1 MSTSAAFGLSATPGN
16 HTSAMV
22 NTPRPLSTDAA
33 CCEISRRMEAVP
45 YGPQKLTLAA
55 LASPRFDGMIGSSGA
70 LTRVL
75 EKVIRVAPTDAT
87 VLITGESGTGKEVVA
102 QAIHTLSPR
111 CNQSFVPVNCAAIPH
126 DLLESEMFGHER
138 GAFTGAAGSRH
149 GLLTT
154 ADRGTILLDE
164 IGEMPIGLQA
174 KLLRVLEDGV
184 VRPVGSDRATRV
196 NVRVIAAS
204 NVDLNDAVARGTFRE
219 DLFYRLQVVP
229 IVVAPLR
236 ERRSDIPL
244 LTEHFLE
251 RIRDRTPGR
260 EIAISREAMVALW
273 SYDWPGNVRELEN
286 MVERLAILCENSTID
301 MAMLP
306 ENLVAGARP
315 ATPPL
320 KVKLNDGGV
329 NLNDLV
335 RELEGRLINDAL
347 KQTGGNKQAAARM
360 LGLKRTRFSAKLRRC
375 GVIAPASLDQS
386 EEG

>member
-1 MSTSAAFGLSATPGN
+1 MPF
-16 HTSAMV
+16 
-22 NTPRPLSTDAA
+22 
-33 CCEISRRMEAVP
+33 AVEQALIGEHP
-45 YGPQKLTLAA
+45 AIVKLRA
-55 LASPRFDGMIGSSGA
+55 LI
-70 LTRVL
+70 
-75 EKVIRVAPTDAT
+75 ERVAPAEVT
-87 VLITGESGTGKEVVA
+87 VLITGESGTGKEVIA
-102 QAIHTLSPR
+102 QAIHMLSPR
-111 CNQSFVPVNCAAIPH
+111 SNQSFVPVNCAAIPH

-184 VRPVGSDRATRV
+184 VRPVGADRATRV

-204 NVDLNDAVARGTFRE
+204 NVDLGDAVARGAFRE

-251 RIRDRTPGR
+251 RIRERRPGR

-286 MVERLAILCENSTID
+286 MVERLAILCESSIID

-306 ENLVAGARP
+306 ENLVAGTRP

-320 KVKLNDGGV
+320 KVKLNDGGA

-347 KQTGGNKQAAARM
+347 KQTGGNKQAAARL
-360 LGLKRTRFSAKLRRC
+360 LGLKRTTFSAKLRRC

-386 EEG
+386 EKD

>member
-1 MSTSAAFGLSATPGN
+1 LAQQSKISE
-16 HTSAMV
+16 
-22 NTPRPLSTDAA
+22 R
-33 CCEISRRMEAVP
+33 EIPFAVEETLIGEHP
-45 YGPQKLTLAA
+45 AIAKLRA
-55 LASPRFDGMIGSSGA
+55 LI
-70 LTRVL
+70 
-75 EKVIRVAPTDAT
+75 ERVAPTEVT
-87 VLITGESGTGKEVVA
+87 VLVTGESGTGKEVVA
-102 QAIHTLSPR
+102 QAIHMLSSR
-111 CNQSFVPVNCAAIPH
+111 SNQPFVPVNCAAIPH

-154 ADRGTILLDE
+154 ADRGTIFLDE
-164 IGEMPIGLQA
+164 IGEMPKGLQA

-184 VRPVGSDRATRV
+184 VRPVGADRSTRV

-204 NVDLNDAVARGTFRE
+204 NVDLAGAVAKGTFRE

-229 IVVAPLR
+229 IVIAPLR

-260 EIAISREAMVALW
+260 ELAVSQEAMVALW

-286 MVERLAILCENSTID
+286 MVERLAILCEDSIIE
-301 MAMLP
+301 MSLLP
-306 ENLVAGARP
+306 ENLVASALP
-315 ATPPL
+315 APPPI

-329 NLNDLV
+329 NLNNLV

-347 KQTGGNKQAAARM
+347 KQTGGNKQAAARL
-360 LGLKRTRFSAKLRRC
+360 LGLKRTTFSAKLRRC
-375 GVIAPASLDQS
+375 GVIAPASLDEG

>member
-1 MSTSAAFGLSATPGN
+1 VALQPKFA
-16 HTSAMV
+16 
-22 NTPRPLSTDAA
+22 
-33 CCEISRRMEAVP
+33 EIEAPFAVERALVGEHP
-45 YGPQKLTLAA
+45 AIVKLRA
-55 LASPRFDGMIGSSGA
+55 LI
-70 LTRVL
+70 
-75 EKVIRVAPTDAT
+75 ERVAPTEVT

-102 QAIHTLSPR
+102 HAIHTLSPR
-111 CNQSFVPVNCAAIPH
+111 CNQPFVPVNCAAIPH

-154 ADRGTILLDE
+154 ADRGTLFLDE
-164 IGEMPIGLQA
+164 IGEMPNSLQA

-184 VRPVGSDRATRV
+184 VRPVGADRATRV

-204 NVDLNDAVARGTFRE
+204 NVDLGKAVEKGAFRE

-229 IVVAPLR
+229 IVIAPVR

-251 RIRDRTPGR
+251 CIRERMPGR
-260 EIAISREAMVALW
+260 AIAISREAMVALW

-286 MVERLAILCENSTID
+286 MIERLSILCEGSIID
-301 MAMLP
+301 TSILP
-306 ENLVAGARP
+306 ENLGASVRP
-315 ATPPL
+315 ATPPIN
-320 KVKLNDGGV
+320 VKLTDGGV

-347 KQTGGNKQAAARM
+347 KQTGGNKQGAARL
-360 LGLKRTRFSAKLRRC
+360 LGLKRTTFSAKLRRC
-375 GVIAPASLDQS
+375 GVIAPASLDEG